1 MIALMSLEMRRT
13 KRPEPA
19 IANGRPVDE
28 PWTIPVGVAKALE
41 HLATPIAEALGS
53 GFRVTLGIKPDHG
66 VALITAQ
73 GQAAMAFLRARYP
86 TTLFLVNRHG
96 ASQYSDDAAA
106 YLNAGADGCID
117 TAFPVEIAA
126 HVRALSRRELR

>member
-1 MIALMSLEMRRT
+1 MGLTMRRPN
-13 KRPEPA
+13 RPETA
-19 IANGRPVDE
+19 DANAGSVDE
-28 PWTIPVGVAKALE
+28 RWTIPVGVAQARE
-41 HLATPIAEALGS
+41 HLAEPIAVALGPD
-53 GFRVTLGIKPDHG
+53 FRVTVGAKPDHG

-73 GQAAMAFLRARYP
+73 GQSAMAFLRARHP

-96 ASQYSDDAAA
+96 ANQYRDDAAA

-126 HVRALSRRELR
+126 HVRALSRRELRH